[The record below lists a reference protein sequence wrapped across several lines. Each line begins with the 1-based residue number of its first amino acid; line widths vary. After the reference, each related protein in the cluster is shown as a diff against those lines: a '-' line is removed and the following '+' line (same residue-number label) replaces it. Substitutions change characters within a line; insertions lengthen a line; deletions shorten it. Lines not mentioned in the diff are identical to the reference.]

1 VGHVYILVQALR
13 RELPEEEVP
22 VNDKENT
29 DPVIDGQVAFILADF
44 DQELDDI
51 AHGIWPAS
59 EG

>member
-1 VGHVYILVQALR
+1 
-13 RELPEEEVP
+13 